1 MSVVKSYKSN
11 TYRGQIVQK
20 QYLSWSNRTKAILI
34 VVKSFK
40 SNNDCS
46 QIVQKQYTDCSQ
58 IVQKQYTDCGS
69 TLQTQYWLLS
79 FRTDLCPHCSRLVL
93 QMWQCY
99 NPPLPIQVNT
109 WDLLWHMC
117 WYEGYIRLIYIL
129 CLQTLLHSNSQCRI
143 RIPETSATTV

>member
-1 MSVVKSYKSN
+1 MILALKKACLN
-11 TYRGQIVQK
+11 
-20 QYLSWSNRTKAILI
+20 WSFLKVWWVIETNFFIFNVSEFYPIHCTKI
-34 VVKSFK
+34 
-40 SNNDCS
+40 
-46 QIVQKQYTDCSQ
+46 Y
-58 IVQKQYTDCGS
+58 
-69 TLQTQYWLLS
+69 LLS
-79 FRTDLCPHCSRLVL
+79 CLWPLTSNYLKWHFMIKNLIKNKYTDLCPHCSRLVL

-129 CLQTLLHSNSQCRI
+129 CLQTLLHSNSQCRV